1 MKHEKTLQEH
11 GKTVE
16 RLFTAATVLLLIALI
31 LPNGIVT
38 WTFLILGILVMVL
51 GLVYRARYFKC
62 PYCERSFS
70 RSQTV
75 PAYCPHCGGKLD

>member
-1 MKHEKTLQEH
+1 MKHEKNLHEH